1 MVPPTPE
8 FLPEVGDA
16 ETVLLTTG
24 TGPLT
29 LIQNEFYIYRFEP
42 EFPFQIQTVG
52 TLSFHALG
60 ELASPLSVELYVWNL
75 QTSTWSV
82 LGVLP
87 GDTVIAQA
95 ASFVDPQ
102 GVIIAALRNW
112 GPSPLEFS
120 NSSFTFSGRLV
131 DGSEIS
137 YGLMRQEIRPP
148 ATATATAKFEE

>member
-1 MVPPTPE
+1 MPWASSP
-8 FLPEVGDA
+8 
-16 ETVLLTTG
+16 
-24 TGPLT
+24 
-29 LIQNEFYIYRFEP
+29 
-42 EFPFQIQTVG
+42 
-52 TLSFHALG
+52 
-60 ELASPLSVELYVWNL
+60 SPLSVELYVWNL

-120 NSSFTFSGRLV
+120 NSGFTFSGRLV